1 MTRTREI
8 GGSGVQASTV
18 ALGAWAIGGWMWGGQ
33 DDRESIRTVHAA
45 LDHGVNFIDTAPIYG
60 FGRSE
65 EVVGRAIAG
74 RRDRVVLATKCGLL
88 WEGAEP
94 RKGRYHFSADEKGLV
109 DREKARFHVYRY
121 LGGASIREE
130 LEGSL
135 QRLGVE
141 TIDLYQTHWQES
153 TTSIEETMETLL
165 RLKEEGKIR
174 AIGVSNASLDRL
186 TTYCGVGRVDADQE
200 KYSMLDRRLESTSIS
215 FCREKGIAFLAYS
228 PLANGLLTGRI
239 DADRRFGEGDLRRSG
254 SLFSGERLSQVRRLL
269 DRIQPV
275 ADGRGA
281 TLAQIAIAW
290 TVAQPGVTHALVG
303 ARTAEQAAANAR
315 AGEMILSDGELGEIA
330 AAIEAYGIGT
340 TE

>member
-1 MTRTREI
+1 MRFRQI
-8 GGSGVQASTV
+8 GGSGIQASTV

-45 LDHGVNFIDTAPIYG
+45 LDQGVDFIDTAPIYG

-74 RRDRVVLATKCGLL
+74 RRDQVVLATKCGLL

-109 DREKARFHVYRY
+109 DRERARFHVYRY

-135 QRLGVE
+135 RRLGVE

-174 AIGVSNASLDRL
+174 AIGVSNASLDQL

-200 KYSMLDRRLESTSIS
+200 RYSMLDRELESTNIP
-215 FCREKGIAFLAYS
+215 FCHEKGIAFLAYS
-228 PLANGLLTGRI
+228 PLANGLLTGKI
-239 DADRRFGEGDLRRSG
+239 DPDRRFAEGDLRRS
-254 SLFSGERLSQVRRLL
+254 SPRFSGENLPKARRLL
-269 DRIQPV
+269 ERIQSV

-281 TLAQIAIAW
+281 TPAQIVIAW
-290 TVAQPGVTHALVG
+290 TIARPGVTHALVG
-303 ARTAEQAAANAR
+303 ARTEEQAVANAK
-315 AGEMILSDGELGEIA
+315 AADVILSRTELDEIA
-330 AAIEAYGIGT
+330 TALEAYGTDVG
-340 TE
+340 